1 VCACMCACVRAWCC
15 ILWCC
20 IYVYLFFLY
29 FFVQVVALI
38 IVRPGKEGV
47 DEDKVGKV
55 LVQFGRVLYVM
66 NLYSKS

>member
-1 VCACMCACVRAWCC
+1 
-15 ILWCC
+15 
-20 IYVYLFFLY
+20 
-29 FFVQVVALI
+29 VQVVALI